1 MHMKQVLVDVL
12 VLVLVSPNVLLDV
25 VLEAR
30 FDHVVLVYSDVLAL
44 SWALVL
50 RELIVVHVGIRL

>member
-1 MHMKQVLVDVL
+1 MGVEQVLVDVL
-12 VLVLVSPNVLLDV
+12 VFVLVSPDVLLDV

-30 FDHVVLVYSDVLAL
+30 FYHVVLVYSDVLAL

-50 RELIVVHVGIRL
+50 RELIVVHVCV

>member
-1 MHMKQVLVDVL
+1 MRIKQVLVDVL
-12 VLVLVSPNVLLDV
+12 VLVLVSPDVLLDV

-30 FDHVVLVYSDVLAL
+30 FYHVVLVYPDVLAL

-50 RELIVVHVGIRL
+50 REFIVVHVSVRL